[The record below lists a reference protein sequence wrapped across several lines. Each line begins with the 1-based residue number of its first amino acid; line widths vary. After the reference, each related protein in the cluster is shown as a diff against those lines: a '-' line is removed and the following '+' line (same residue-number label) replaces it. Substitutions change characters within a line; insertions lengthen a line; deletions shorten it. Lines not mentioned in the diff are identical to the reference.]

1 MRDVHGKV
9 NAKSVYSRI
18 NAEAVRLAKTGNGN
32 IAATARDLG
41 IDVTTLRDWLRRA
54 NAPEPDLPLLSPSE
68 EQELLQL
75 RRDVTVLRMEREI
88 LKNPPRGST
97 HLWKEKL
104 LWCYPRFDPE
114 GAAVCFLV
122 TIPIP

>member
-1 MRDVHGKV
+1 M
-9 NAKSVYSRI
+9 AKRTRRVFTPEYK
-18 NAEAVRLAKTGNGN
+18 AEAVRLAQTGNGN

-41 IDVTTLRDWLRRA
+41 IDVTTLRDWLHRA
-54 NAPEPDLPLLSPSE
+54 STQEPDSASLSLSE
-68 EQELLQL
+68 KQELLQL

-88 LKNPPRGST
+88 LKNLPRGT
-97 HLWKEKL
+97 AHLWKEKL

-114 GAAVCFLV
+114 GATVCFLV